1 MNNQTDLQ
9 TELQQ
14 SAIDSQIA
22 ALNFGEVGQ
31 AEAFNFLV
39 RNPKR
44 RNDGRLT
51 DGHLRTYRLFAMG
64 GWLCHGIDPLTMQP
78 GEWGCLK
85 PYNPRIDEIKRK
97 AIKYEHPHGQPTE
110 VFCLR
115 VTWECGRKIA
125 ARAGLEAQY
134 LERMD
139 SAASPY
145 DEDRDF
151 WQWVKDTPEI
161 AIVPTEGSKK
171 AASLLSAGYCAIG
184 LPGIYGGYRA
194 QREGQPCLPYLI
206 PQLKVFTQPGREFVF
221 AFDRDTN
228 PKTIAAVRQAT
239 DKTGRLLERS
249 GCKVS
254 VMAWT
259 HAHKGVDDLIYHA
272 GAAVLDAIYADRLSL
287 DNWRLQG
294 NFSLD
299 RYDAVRINSRYLDP
313 AVGPDKLEG
322 KIVGVKSAK
331 GTGKTEWLARQV
343 ERYINDGRGVLIL
356 THRVQLAQA
365 LAERLGIPHV
375 SEVWQHGQLLGFSL
389 CVDSLHGNSQV
400 KFDPTVWE
408 GAAVVIDEA
417 EQVIWHLL
425 NSNTCQGKRAE
436 ILANFGVLLQTIAA
450 TGGTVFL
457 TDADLSANTIEY
469 VQKLTGG
476 MPLWLAINDYK
487 PVAGKRTLTL
497 HKSPADLLAA
507 VITDIN
513 AGKNIILHCSAQ
525 NVKSKWSA
533 QNLETAIGLACPDI
547 STLRC
552 DSDTVADK
560 EHPAYGI
567 VNHLGDLRQYRVVIA
582 TSVIETG
589 VSIEGNH
596 FDAVYSLAN
605 GVQTVDAVCQT
616 IERVRSDVPRHM
628 AITTGGIGWIGNG
641 GSNPRQL
648 IASQKQVAK
657 FNIAALSQ
665 QDAALQLDEMEA
677 CHVLAW
683 ANYAAKTNAEFR
695 GYKLNIITKL
705 EREGYEIVDCATVG
719 VASLLENRHQEN
731 WDECLDEIRDANYTQ
746 QRQEIRD
753 TPTPD
758 EVELQRL
765 KKQRGKTK
773 AERLALAKGKLVERY
788 GTDEI
793 TDDLIVKDDGGWYPK
808 IHLHYYLIIGR
819 EFAAAKDRDR
829 LQSIAHE
836 DRALPMDINRACISG
851 KLQILDALNIKQ
863 FFGEDKVFTAENL
876 ADWHEWVQR
885 YRGAIKDALGL
896 SISTESN
903 PIQTAQRLLGLFG
916 LRLTYI
922 DQVREGGSRVRR
934 YAGVDRDFDDGRSE
948 IFERWFE
955 RDLAA
960 RHTIANKSIERGGVT
975 EVAC

>member
-1 MNNQTDLQ
+1 MTQHKLQ
-9 TELQQ
+9 SELQQ
-14 SAIDSQIA
+14 SAIDPQIA

-31 AEAFNFLV
+31 TEAFAFIV
-39 RNPKR
+39 RTPKR

-51 DGHLRTYRLFAMG
+51 DGHLHIYEQFEAG
-64 GWLCHGIDPLTMQP
+64 GWIGRGIDLLTMQP
-78 GEWGCLK
+78 SEWGCLK
-85 PYNPRIDEIKRK
+85 AFNPRIDKIKRK
-97 AIKYEHPHGQPTE
+97 AIKYEHPHGHPTE
-110 VFCLR
+110 LFCLR
-115 VTWECGRKIA
+115 VTWEIGLKIA
-125 ARAGLEAQY
+125 ATNGLEAKY
-134 LERMD
+134 LARMPVTV
-139 SAASPY
+139 SPQA
-145 DEDRDF
+145 EDRDF
-151 WQWVKDTPEI
+151 WQWVKDTP
-161 AIVPTEGSKK
+161 AVSIVPTEGSKK
-171 AASLLSAGYCAIG
+171 AAALLSAGYCGIG

-194 QREGQPCLPYLI
+194 QREGESCQPYLI
-206 PQLKVFTQPGREFVF
+206 PQLKAFTQQGREFVF

-228 PKTIAAVRQAT
+228 PNTIAAVRKAT

-254 VMAWT
+254 VMSWT
-259 HAHKGVDDLIYHA
+259 QAHKGVDDLIYYA
-272 GAAVLDAIYADRLSL
+272 GTATLDAIYAERLSL
-287 DNWRLQG
+287 DTWRLQG

-299 RYDAVRINSRYLDP
+299 RYEAVKIDSRYLN
-313 AVGPDKLEG
+313 ATVRPDKLEG
-322 KIVGVKSAK
+322 KIVAVKSAK

-343 ERYINDGRGVLIL
+343 EQYINDGRGVLIL

-389 CVDSLHGNSQV
+389 CVDSLHAKSQI
-400 KFDPTVWE
+400 KFDPKVWE

-425 NSNTCQGKRAE
+425 NSTTCSSKRAE
-436 ILANFGVLLQTIAA
+436 ILANFGLLLQTIAA

-457 TDADLSANTIEY
+457 TDADLSSNTIEY
-469 VQKLTGG
+469 IQKLTGG

-513 AGKNIILHCSAQ
+513 AGKNIILHCSAKDI
-525 NVKSKWSA
+525 KSKWAA
-533 QNLETAIGLACPDI
+533 QNLETAIGQTCPGI
-547 STLRC
+547 SVLCC

-567 VNHLGDLRQYRVVIA
+567 VNRLGDLRQYQVVIA

-589 VSIEGNH
+589 VSIDGNH
-596 FDAVYSLAN
+596 FDAVYCLAN
-605 GVQTVDAVCQT
+605 GVQTVDAVSQT

-641 GSNPRQL
+641 SSNPRQL

-657 FNIAALSQ
+657 FNLAALSQ
-665 QDAALQLDEMEA
+665 ADSSLQLDEMDA
-677 CHVLAW
+677 CHVLTW

-695 GYKLNIITKL
+695 GYKLNIIAKL
-705 EREGYEIVDCATVG
+705 EREGYEIVECAPD
-719 VASLLENRHQEN
+719 RHQEN
-731 WDECLDEIRDANYTQ
+731 WDECLDEIRTANYTQ
-746 QRQEIRD
+746 QRQDIID

-773 AERLALAKGKLVERY
+773 AERLKLAKGKLVERY

-793 TDDLIVKDDGGWYPK
+793 IHSLIVKDDSGWYPK
-808 IHLHYYLIIGR
+808 IHLHYYLTIGR
-819 EFAAAKDRDR
+819 EFAAVKDRDR

-836 DRALPMDINRACISG
+836 DRALPMDINRACMSG

-863 FFGEDKVFTAENL
+863 FFGEDKVFTAESL

-885 YRGAIKDALGL
+885 YSGAIKNALGL
-896 SISTESN
+896 SISAESN
-903 PIQTAQRLLGLFG
+903 PIQTAQRLLGLVD

-934 YAGVDRDFDDGRSE
+934 YAGVEQDFDDGREE
-948 IFERWFE
+948 IFERWLE
-955 RDLAA
+955 RDLADCHA
-960 RHTIANKSIERGGVT
+960 SANKPIKHRGVT
-975 EVAC
+975 EFAC